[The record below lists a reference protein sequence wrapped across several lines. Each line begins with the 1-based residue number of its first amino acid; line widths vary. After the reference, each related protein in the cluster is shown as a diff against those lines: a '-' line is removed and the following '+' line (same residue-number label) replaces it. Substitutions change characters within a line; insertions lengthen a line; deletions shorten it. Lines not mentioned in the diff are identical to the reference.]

1 MNILDSGV
9 PRQSAEGSLRVRSG
23 SLRVR
28 SWEGVEKPLTQ
39 AGQKGLR
46 CKAREKLTS
55 GSVLRKYV
63 GARQS
68 SATITT
74 AGLGVSRRAD
84 ASSEE
89 LEACLR

>member
-9 PRQSAEGSLRVRSG
+9 PRQSAEG

-68 SATITT
+68 SATKQMGFFQRSVGSCI
-74 AGLGVSRRAD
+74 
-84 ASSEE
+84 SSARSCGHSM
-89 LEACLR
+89 LQKKQL